1 MAEVAIVRL
10 PSHGANQ
17 LKRRRE
23 IADNHGR
30 HLMADD
36 VKSDA
41 RRYVRALGPFNGYH
55 LGLSK
60 APVLVFNLN
69 VGGGFVT
76 FTEGQPAAATFV
88 LTIDLQ
94 QEGRITA
101 KADTVYRDPSGVA
114 VRFVGL
120 DADSSDRLAR
130 AVERVRKEQASDPL
144 ISAHTRHHDPK
155 SST

>member
-1 MAEVAIVRL
+1 
-10 PSHGANQ
+10 
-17 LKRRRE
+17 
-23 IADNHGR
+23 
-30 HLMADD
+30 MADD
-36 VKSDA
+36 TTINS
-41 RRYVRALGPFNGYH
+41 RRYVRALGPFNGFH

-69 VGGGFVT
+69 VGGGYVT
-76 FTEGQPAAATFV
+76 FTDGQPPAATFV

-101 KADTVYRDPSGVA
+101 KAETVYRDSSGIA

-130 AVERVRKEQASDPL
+130 AVERVREQQA
-144 ISAHTRHHDPK
+144 ATR
-155 SST
+155 

>member
-1 MAEVAIVRL
+1 
-10 PSHGANQ
+10 
-17 LKRRRE
+17 
-23 IADNHGR
+23 
-30 HLMADD
+30 MADD
-36 VKSDA
+36 IKST
-41 RRYVRALGPFNGYH
+41 RRYVRALGPFNGHH

-76 FTEGQPAAATFV
+76 FTDGPPAAATFV

-94 QEGRITA
+94 KEGRITA
-101 KADTVYRDPSGVA
+101 KAETIYRDPSGIA

-144 ISAHTRHHDPK
+144 ISAHTLDNGGK
-155 SST
+155 GST

>member
-1 MAEVAIVRL
+1 
-10 PSHGANQ
+10 
-17 LKRRRE
+17 
-23 IADNHGR
+23 
-30 HLMADD
+30 MADD
-36 VKSDA
+36 ITSKA

-60 APVLVFNLN
+60 TPVLVFNLN

-76 FTEGQPAAATFV
+76 FTDEQPAGTTFV

-94 QEGRITA
+94 EQGRMTA
-101 KADTVYRDPSGVA
+101 KAETVYRDPSGIA

-130 AVERVRKEQASDPL
+130 AVDRVRKEQAGDPL
-144 ISAHTRHHDPK
+144 ISAHTFRRDAK
-155 SST
+155 GSTDS